1 MVQEH
6 VPVHSIREI
15 ASNIFQLTFR
25 SPNIAGLAVPG
36 QFVNVKVDNTEGP
49 LLRRP
54 FSIYSVDKEDVSIIF
69 NVVGPGTRALSDM
82 AEGEVLDVLGPLG
95 RGVFPYK
102 DDGYETALLVGG
114 GLGVA
119 ALPFLNSMIPS
130 RKRRV
135 TFLGARTASQIVRTG
150 LEPVHAA
157 TDDGSEGLHGTVV
170 DLLRSYLET
179 TEIERP
185 RIFSC
190 GPLPMLRALKEVAR
204 AKEVECYL
212 ALEGEM
218 ACGIGLCQGC
228 PVQTVNRKKKFD
240 LVCSD
245 GPVFEA
251 STVSF

>member
-6 VPVHSIREI
+6 APVHSVEEI
-15 ASNIFQLTFR
+15 APNIFQLAFR
-25 SPNIAGLAVPG
+25 SQKIAGQAEPG
-36 QFVNVKVDNTEGP
+36 QFVNVKVEDARGP

-54 FSIYSVDKEDVSIIF
+54 FSIYAVDKDNVSIIF
-69 NVVGPGTRALSDM
+69 NVVGRGTKLLAEM
-82 AEGEVLDVLGPLG
+82 AVGENLDVLGPLG

-102 DDGYETALLVGG
+102 DDGFGTALLVAG

-119 ALPFLNSMIPS
+119 ALPFLNALIPIKK
-130 RKRRV
+130 KRIA
-135 TFLGARTASQIVRTG
+135 FLGARTASQIVRSG
-150 LEPVHAA
+150 LDPVHVA

-170 DLLRSYLET
+170 DLLGRFLKT
-179 TEIERP
+179 ATVERP

-190 GPLPMLRALKEVAR
+190 GPLPMMRALKEFAR
-204 AKEVECYL
+204 DKSIECYL

-228 PVQTVNRKKKFD
+228 PVQTIEGKKKFE